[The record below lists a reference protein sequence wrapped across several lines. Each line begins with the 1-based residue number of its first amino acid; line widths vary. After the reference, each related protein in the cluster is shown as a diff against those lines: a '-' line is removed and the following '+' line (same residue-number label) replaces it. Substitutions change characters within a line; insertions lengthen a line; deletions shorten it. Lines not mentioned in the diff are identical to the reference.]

1 MRSIAIAV
9 MLLVAGV
16 WAAEDGSKANPLTV
30 SSAQDLVDLG
40 EAVKMGTDYKGVTIA
55 NMGAGLHFKQTADI
69 DLSTVCGREIG
80 NWHSIGPFAGSYDGA
95 NHKISNLF
103 IDEDVDMEASP
114 GLFGI
119 ILSNTTDTVYYENIV
134 LDKAYIHASGIV
146 GGILSQAVS
155 GVVAVRNNKVDLE
168 FKSGASGTLQFGGV
182 VGNTLS
188 ESMSVR
194 GNSVKGS
201 ILVTSGDMSYV
212 AGILGLIVGGTV
224 EMLDNVNEANFVVK
238 GDVLPSIGGN
248 VGLIAA
254 LCTMKNNTNKGDILV
269 ESTKKTN
276 TKSELMFIGGL
287 VAVGSMKGY
296 AVSIVGN
303 VNYGKVEV
311 SGGNASVGGIFGLVQ
326 ADSTALLDSC
336 FNMGEVIYHGAENPE
351 AVYVGGAV
359 GMWEGVEATRL
370 ENSGNILVENA
381 AKPSVGGLVG
391 FVRNGTKSIKLTKS
405 VNKGKITVKNEQ
417 PIAGWVAGLV
427 GSTDSLN
434 FAELNNCTNKG
445 NIEIVGKADASLVTS
460 ELAVVYMGTRF
471 LANASV
477 NEGEILFLAD
487 GPIELPA
494 PVVKKSLNVRVVDM
508 GAGRITLEIPG
519 MDSFASGRVRAGVYS
534 YDGRRQPVSLNASG
548 NLLHLEGLPSAGR
561 FLVRVSTP
569 SGNSSVPV
577 TLR

>member
-254 LCTMKNNTNKGDILV
+254 LCIIRV
-269 ESTKKTN
+269 
-276 TKSELMFIGGL
+276 
-287 VAVGSMKGY
+287 
-296 AVSIVGN
+296 
-303 VNYGKVEV
+303 
-311 SGGNASVGGIFGLVQ
+311 IFL
-326 ADSTALLDSC
+326 
-336 FNMGEVIYHGAENPE
+336 
-351 AVYVGGAV
+351 
-359 GMWEGVEATRL
+359 
-370 ENSGNILVENA
+370 
-381 AKPSVGGLVG
+381 
-391 FVRNGTKSIKLTKS
+391 
-405 VNKGKITVKNEQ
+405 
-417 PIAGWVAGLV
+417 
-427 GSTDSLN
+427 
-434 FAELNNCTNKG
+434 
-445 NIEIVGKADASLVTS
+445 
-460 ELAVVYMGTRF
+460 
-471 LANASV
+471 
-477 NEGEILFLAD
+477 
-487 GPIELPA
+487 
-494 PVVKKSLNVRVVDM
+494 
-508 GAGRITLEIPG
+508 
-519 MDSFASGRVRAGVYS
+519 
-534 YDGRRQPVSLNASG
+534 
-548 NLLHLEGLPSAGR
+548 
-561 FLVRVSTP
+561 
-569 SGNSSVPV
+569 
-577 TLR
+577 